1 MEMPLSKQGKM
12 NKHILI
18 CGEKGV
24 GKSTLIQRLLDEA
37 CLTVGGFC
45 TKMDENTGEVMHPI
59 CIYPAAVPVDRRE
72 TSKANLVGRCGNF
85 SRQKEI
91 FPEVFDTLGTAYLR
105 DTRACQ
111 VVLMDELGFMESNA
125 HAFRRAVLETLD
137 GEVPALAA
145 VKDRRDVEFLRQVCD
160 HPRAQVFH
168 IDPANREELFRT
180 LLPMVKSW
188 QG

>member
-1 MEMPLSKQGKM
+1 M
-12 NKHILI
+12 
-18 CGEKGV
+18 
-24 GKSTLIQRLLDEA
+24 
-37 CLTVGGFC
+37 
-45 TKMDENTGEVMHPI
+45 
-59 CIYPAAVPVDRRE
+59 
-72 TSKANLVGRCGNF
+72 
-85 SRQKEI
+85 
-91 FPEVFDTLGTAYLR
+91 GTAYLR

-137 GEVPALAA
+137 GEVPVLAA

-168 IDPANREELFRT
+168 IDLANREELFRT